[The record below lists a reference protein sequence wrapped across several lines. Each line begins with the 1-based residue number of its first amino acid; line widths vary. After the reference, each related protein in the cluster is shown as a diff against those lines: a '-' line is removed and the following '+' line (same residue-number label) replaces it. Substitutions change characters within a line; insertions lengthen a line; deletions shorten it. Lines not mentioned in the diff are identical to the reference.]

1 MFKTDT
7 TVLVIIDVQEKLALA
22 MHDAASMI
30 QNLQKIIKGAHILGV
45 PIIATQQINLGPTL
59 PEIKDLIPEAPIIEK
74 RSFSC
79 CGEEGFIDILTQI
92 NRNQI
97 LVAGI
102 ECHICVYQTALDL
115 VRLGYEV
122 QAVADCI
129 SSRAL
134 ANRNTGIERMQ
145 REGVDVTSVEM
156 ALFELL
162 KVAEGENIR
171 QISRLVK

>member
-1 MFKTDT
+1 MFKPDS
-7 TVLVIIDVQEKLALA
+7 TVLVIIDVQEKLAHT
-22 MHDAASMI
+22 MHETTSMI
-30 QNLQKIIKGAHILGV
+30 QNLQKMIKGAHILGV

-59 PEIKDLIPEAPIIEK
+59 PEIKDLIPEVSIVEK

-79 CGEEGFIDILTQI
+79 CGEEAFIDVLTQI

-97 LVAGI
+97 LIAGI
-102 ECHICVYQTALDL
+102 ECHICVYQTAVDL

-122 QAVADCI
+122 QAIADCI
-129 SSRAL
+129 SSRTMV
-134 ANRNTGIERMQ
+134 NRDIGIERMQ
-145 REGVDVTSVEM
+145 REGINLTSVEM

-162 KVAEGENIR
+162 KVAQGENIR